1 MTSLEQATNLANAA
15 PLFVQ
20 TLRQRFAA
28 IPERI
33 DQAERELTGFSV
45 ARIFTT
51 FQIKRSEYF
60 PGGVSDAAF
69 DMLVD
74 LFLYDCLN
82 WRVGS
87 SQEGG
92 MRLAEGQARA
102 AGIDEL
108 LEAGFVT
115 LTSEDATKSNA
126 KLGQFIALSTSGR
139 ARLNIFFDY
148 MAEYISAM

>member
-51 FQIKRSEYF
+51 FQVKRSEYF
-60 PGGVSDAAF
+60 PGGVSDTAF

-108 LEAGFVT
+108 LEAGFVI
-115 LTSEDATKSNA
+115 LTPGDMATSGAKS
-126 KLGQFIALSTSGR
+126 GQLIALSTSGR